1 MKFKSKEKVDEY
13 IGKLVVEYKDLTFYM
28 PRKVLKSPN
37 AAGMAFGYAFKNKKT
52 GANSI
57 MLLPEYF
64 FKDGKLEADYD
75 KCKFIDPS
83 GWTDSS
89 SNPLPFKKEYT
100 EKEFLK
106 SLKLI
111 SDTNV

>member
-13 IGKLVVEYKDLTFYM
+13 FGKLVNEYKDLTFYM

-37 AAGMAFGYAFKNKKT
+37 AAGMAFGYAFKNKRT
-52 GANSI
+52 GKNSI

-64 FKDGKLEADYD
+64 FKDGKLEANYD
-75 KCKFIDPS
+75 KCKFVDPL
-83 GWTDSS
+83 GWTDSV
-89 SNPLPFKKEYT
+89 SNPLPFKEEYT

-106 SLKLI
+106 SLNLI
-111 SDTNV
+111 RNK